1 MKEIVSVGMVGGG
14 QMGEALIRG
23 MIESNLISAKNIA
36 VAEPMIRRR
45 EYLESTYKV
54 NGVESPAELTAKSQ
68 IIILAIKPQIMEPVL
83 RQYSSYL
90 REDHLLISIAAGIP
104 LVYME
109 QFVDDTMRIIRVMP
123 NTPALVLAGASAMT
137 GNQNIRQEDM
147 EVAQQIF
154 SAVGTCVEVPEN
166 LLDAVTGLS
175 GSGPGYVF
183 TFLEAMIDG
192 GVLAGLPRPIAEQLA
207 VQTLYGSAKLALE
220 TKEPAAVLKGKVTSP
235 AGTTITGIQAL
246 EEGGLRGTVMTAV
259 EAAAGRSKAL
269 GQ

>member
-23 MIESNLISAKNIA
+23 MIESNLISAKNIT
-36 VAEPMIRRR
+36 VAEPMARRR
-45 EYLESTYKV
+45 EYLESTYTV
-54 NGVESPAELTAKSQ
+54 NGVESPADLTAKSQ

-90 REDHLLISIAAGIP
+90 TEDHLLISIAAGIP

-109 QFVDDTMRIIRVMP
+109 QLVDDTLRIIRVMP

-207 VQTLYGSAKLALE
+207 LQTLYGSAKLALE

-259 EAAAGRSKAL
+259 EAAAERSKAL